1 MKDLILSYPGI
12 FLIDKKNIEFLP
24 FGRGKPDPEHAANAL
39 MNIREGNLVKEAEK
53 VFNAY
58 RDEKFYL
65 ESQLLVPL
73 IRSHYQDIDFQVMQD
88 WGRVKNGRE
97 RISEKLE
104 ELFGGRRKYNKFANR
119 VGREIAIKQV
129 SKAGE
134 KKDLEISEIITV
146 AEEIAKMVNN
156 FVSHLKDF
164 YGYYFPELPD
174 LVEDNELYLKLVT
187 LGKKEQMTLEE
198 LKKITDSG
206 NLTKKIYKAK
216 EESLKV
222 RFKDETIHML
232 QEIARK
238 ALDLAHLRRFL
249 LNRLEEL
256 MKEVAPNIT
265 ALIGSKIGAKLIKEI
280 GGLKNLSE
288 APSSTIQVIGA
299 EQALFRALRGEGSPP
314 KHGLIFQDP
323 RIHSAPKDL
332 RGKIARA
339 IANKLAIAA
348 RVDYFSDR
356 CIGEQLNNDLD
367 VRLKEIRKE
376 S

>member
-1 MKDLILSYPGI
+1 MKDLMLSYPGI
-12 FLIDKKNIEFLP
+12 FLIDKKIIEFQP
-24 FGRGKPDPEHAANAL
+24 FGRGKPDPEYAANAL
-39 MNIREGNLVKEAEK
+39 MNIREGNLVKEVEQ

-65 ESQLLVPL
+65 GSQLLVPL
-73 IRSHYQDIDFQVMQD
+73 IRNHYPDIDFQVMQD
-88 WGRVKNGRE
+88 WERVKNRRE

-104 ELFGGRRKYNKFANR
+104 ELFDGRRNYNKFANR
-119 VGREIAIKQV
+119 ASREIAIKQV

-134 KKDLEISEIITV
+134 KKDLEISETITV

-164 YGYYFPELPD
+164 YGYYFPDLPD

-187 LGKKEQMTLEE
+187 LGKKEQMTLEK
-198 LKKITDSG
+198 LKKATNNG
-206 NLTKKIYKAK
+206 TLAHKIHKAK

-222 RFKDETIHML
+222 RFKEETIHML

-238 ALDLAHLRRFL
+238 ALALAHLRRFL
-249 LNRLEEL
+249 LNRLEKL

-280 GGLKNLSE
+280 GGLRNLAE

-356 CIGEQLNNDLD
+356 CIGEQLNKDLD